1 MKHAVLAAWAVAAT
15 VAAVSVAAWGCA
27 NEAQQPNSFP
37 PGDDASATDGT
48 SGSSSGAGGGD
59 GASDAFGHFGD
70 GAVSASTLVIQPANP
85 TIAVTIANGVVTVKP
100 VSFQAIAN
108 GTTPVAAS
116 WQLDRGDLGPIGPA
130 SGVFTPSGLGIGIGQ
145 VTATYGTVI
154 AQTNVTVTVKATQNG
169 GESVPPDGGTGGV
182 GGTGP
187 GSAVDPGT
195 LGTLTGPATPPA
207 NAQELGWL
215 YPYDKTVWPRGLLA
229 PLLQWQTTHAATA
242 AYVHATQKY
251 YEFQGFYGG
260 TKLVNQPFDAEAWAT
275 ATGGNTGDPLHVEV
289 TLYDG
294 TKTVGPIA
302 EDWTIAPGELQGT
315 VYYDSYDTQLTPALP
330 GASTSAAVIAIRPG
344 SAKPSL
350 ALPSLAQTQCVV
362 CHELSADGST
372 MFAEFPGGDAYS
384 DGSSY
389 DLKNGGATIASYL
402 YGQPAPDNSINDRKF
417 VWSAVYPDGSF
428 AMAGSNYAR
437 EAYFEGPSKLFA

>member
-1 MKHAVLAAWAVAAT
+1 MKHGILATWTAAAAVAL
-15 VAAVSVAAWGCA
+15 VAWGCA
-27 NEAQQPNSFP
+27 NGSPQATTFP
-37 PGDDASATDGT
+37 PGDDASAASDAT
-48 SGSSSGAGGGD
+48 SGSSSGAGDGG
-59 GASDAFGHFGD
+59 GSDAFGHFGD

-85 TIAVTIANGVVTVKP
+85 VVAVSIANGVVTVAP
-100 VSFQAIAN
+100 VHFVALAN
-108 GTTPVAAS
+108 GTTPVPAS
-116 WQLDRGDLGPIGPA
+116 WVLDRGDLGPLGAA
-130 SGVFTPSGLGIGIGQ
+130 SGAFTASGLGTGIGQ
-145 VTATYGTVI
+145 VTAQYGSVV
-154 AQTNVTVTVKATQNG
+154 AQTNVTVSVKATQNG
-169 GESVPPDGGTGGV
+169 GASVPPDGGTGGV

-187 GSAVDPGT
+187 GSQVDTGT
-195 LGTLTGPATPPA
+195 QGTLTGGATPPA

-229 PLLQWQTTHAATA
+229 PLLQWQTTHAVTA
-242 AYVHATQKY
+242 VYVHATEKY

-260 TKLVNQPFDAEAWAT
+260 TKLVNQPMDPESWAT
-275 ATGGNTGDPLHVEV
+275 ATGGNTGDPLHVEITV
-289 TLYDG
+289 YDG

-315 VYYDSYDTQLTPALP
+315 VYYDSYDTQLTPPLP
-330 GASTSAAVIAIRPG
+330 GSTTSAAVIAIRPG
-344 SAKPSL
+344 AAKPSL

-417 VWSAVYPDGSF
+417 VWSAVYPDGTF

-437 EAYFEGPSKLFA
+437 